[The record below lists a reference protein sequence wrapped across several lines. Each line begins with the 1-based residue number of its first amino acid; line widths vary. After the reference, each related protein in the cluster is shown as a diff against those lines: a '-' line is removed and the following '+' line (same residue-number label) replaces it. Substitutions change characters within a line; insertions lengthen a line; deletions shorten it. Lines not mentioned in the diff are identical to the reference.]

1 MLSSLSQH
9 LPFHYT
15 SLSPCVV
22 KPDVEHSPSLPPIL
36 LSWRRQ
42 QFPPLMQLRSP
53 MVMLQSRSVT
63 PLPYSLEP
71 VGAEKQLG
79 CSAGKCAM
87 EGREREDRGENKSKT
102 GVKEMYKERR
112 NQKLVIRKD
121 YCNWLLGVKHCKGR
135 TAQEPLRSCTVQ
147 LFTTTL
153 MSLIPHYSFFPF
165 LCCLSGGPT
174 FCCWLKVCSGRSDHL
189 LLCVLGKWIPLG
201 TSQHLSAHCHF
212 VSDE

>member
-1 MLSSLSQH
+1 M
-9 LPFHYT
+9 
-15 SLSPCVV
+15 
-22 KPDVEHSPSLPPIL
+22 
-36 LSWRRQ
+36 
-42 QFPPLMQLRSP
+42 
-53 MVMLQSRSVT
+53 T

-135 TAQEPLRSCTVQ
+135 TAQEPL
-147 LFTTTL
+147 
-153 MSLIPHYSFFPF
+153 
-165 LCCLSGGPT
+165 
-174 FCCWLKVCSGRSDHL
+174 
-189 LLCVLGKWIPLG
+189 
-201 TSQHLSAHCHF
+201 
-212 VSDE
+212 